1 MHVKIIAE
9 CGVNHNGSLSTA
21 KKMIDQVSMIGADYV
36 KFQSFKASELV
47 NQKLKKA
54 NYQNLKSKN
63 KESQFEMLKK
73 LEISE
78 DFHNKIIKY
87 SLKKKIKFLSSP
99 FDITSFNML
108 IKLGIKTFKIAS
120 GEINNYPLLLEV
132 SKKSKEVIIST
143 GMANYKE
150 ISDALKILLSHKLK
164 KENITIL
171 QCTSDYPTKYKDV
184 NLRVMNDF
192 KKKFNTNIGLSD
204 HTLGI
209 EVAIAATALGAS
221 TIEKHF
227 TLNKNMQGPDHFIS
241 ADPKEFRNMVTCIRN
256 IEMALGS
263 KTKTLSKSEL
273 NIKKIVRKSIIA
285 KESILKGD
293 TFSLQNLTSQRVEGG
308 VELNFFKTLLNK
320 KSKTNYKKGQKIL
333 KCEI

>member
-9 CGVNHNGSLSTA
+9 CGVNHNGSLYIA
-21 KKMIDQVSMIGADYV
+21 KKMIDQASMIGADYV
-36 KFQSFKASELV
+36 KFQSFKASELASE
-47 NQKLKKA
+47 KLKKA
-54 NYQNLKSKN
+54 NYQNSKSNN

-87 SLKKKIKFLSSP
+87 SFKKKIKFLSSP

-108 IKLGIKTFKIAS
+108 TKLGIKTFKIAS

-132 SKKSKEVIIST
+132 SKKSKEVILST

-150 ISDALKILLSHKLK
+150 ISNALKILLSHKLK
-164 KENITIL
+164 RENITIL

-209 EVAIAATALGAS
+209 EVAVAATALGAS
-221 TIEKHF
+221 IIEKHF
-227 TLNKNMQGPDHFIS
+227 TLNKKMQGPDHFIS
-241 ADPKEFRNMVTCIRN
+241 ADPKEFRNMVNSIRN
-256 IEMALGS
+256 VEIALGS

-273 NIKKIVRKSIIA
+273 KIKKIVRKSIIA
-285 KESILKGD
+285 KEDILKGD
-293 TFSLQNLTSQRVEGG
+293 AFSLHNLTSQRIGG
-308 VELNFFKTLLNK
+308 GIELNYFKTLLNK